1 MIKLV
6 RKVEWELPDSPKTEM
21 YMYGEADVEQNMA
34 MQEVLEK
41 LYKYEKAEDK
51 FLDLICAVESEYDP
65 NPAASKIYVH
75 NLLNMIYK
83 ICDILGY
90 DKENRLELKEVWE

>member
-1 MIKLV
+1 MNNLV
-6 RKVEWELPDSPKTEM
+6 KKVKFDLPDSPKIEM
-21 YMYGEADVEQNMA
+21 YMYGEADVEQNIA

-41 LYKYEKAEDK
+41 LYKYEKAEDR

-75 NLLNMIYK
+75 DLLNMIYG

-90 DKENRLELKEVWE
+90 DKEERLELKEV